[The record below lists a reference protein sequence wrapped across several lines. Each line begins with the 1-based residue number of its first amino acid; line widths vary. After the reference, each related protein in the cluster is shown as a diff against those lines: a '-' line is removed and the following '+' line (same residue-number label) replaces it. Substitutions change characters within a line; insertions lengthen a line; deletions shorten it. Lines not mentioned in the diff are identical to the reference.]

1 MRLDHRSSIS
11 SSTALLGALT
21 MILVVGSTGRVGG
34 MITRTLL
41 GQDRQ
46 LRILVRPGSDYRA
59 FTATGAEASF
69 GDLKDP
75 ASLAMAFREIDT
87 VITTASA
94 GERGGDDTPQ
104 TVDLDG
110 NANLIEAAR
119 TAGVRQFIFIS
130 ALLARPDHPVPVPR
144 AKALTE
150 AALHDSGLTYT
161 IVAANGIA
169 DVMFPL
175 VVGYPLSVGKPVT
188 LVGEGRRRH
197 TFIAARDVAAFA
209 TAAIDHLAALNRRI
223 EIGGPEALSWRDVV
237 AAHERA
243 LGCTIP
249 VQWIAPGQLL
259 PDLPPAPGL
268 TQLVSGLMAALETF
282 DTPLDMTEVSRTFG
296 VTPTT
301 IDELLRS
308 RLVPL
313 PR

>member
-1 MRLDHRSSIS
+1 
-11 SSTALLGALT
+11 

-34 MITRTLL
+34 MITRMLL

-209 TAAIDHLAALNRRI
+209 TAAVDHPSALNRRI
-223 EIGGPEALSWRDVV
+223 EIGGPDALSWRDVL
-237 AAHERA
+237 AAYERT
-243 LGCTIP
+243 LGRPIP
-249 VQWIAPGQLL
+249 VQWIPPGEML

-268 TQLVSGLMAALETF
+268 TPLVSGLLAALETF

-301 IDELLRS
+301 IDDLLRMNS
-308 RLVPL
+308 V
-313 PR
+313 

>member
-1 MRLDHRSSIS
+1 
-11 SSTALLGALT
+11 

-46 LRILVRPGSDYRA
+46 LRILVRSGSDHHA
-59 FTATGAEASF
+59 FVAAGAEAAF

-75 ASLAMAFREIDT
+75 ASLAVACRGVDT

-94 GERGGDDTPQ
+94 GERGGDDTPAS
-104 TVDLDG
+104 VDLEG
-110 NANLIEAAR
+110 NRNLIDAAR
-119 TAGVRQFIFIS
+119 TAGVRRFIFVS
-130 ALLARPDHPVPVPR
+130 ALLARADHPVPVPR

-150 AALHDSGLTYT
+150 AALQGSGLTYT
-161 IVAANGIA
+161 IVAANAIA

-209 TAAIDHLAALNRRI
+209 TAAVDHPSALNRRI
-223 EIGGPEALSWRDVV
+223 EIGGPDALSWRDVL
-237 AAHERA
+237 AAYERT
-243 LGCTIP
+243 LGRPIP
-249 VQWIAPGQLL
+249 VQWIPPGEML

-268 TQLVSGLMAALETF
+268 TPLVSGLLAALETF

-301 IDELLRS
+301 IDDLLRMKS
-308 RLVPL
+308 V
-313 PR
+313 

>member
-1 MRLDHRSSIS
+1 M
-11 SSTALLGALT
+11 

-46 LRILVRPGSDYRA
+46 LRILVRPGSDHHA
-59 FTATGAEASF
+59 LVAAGAESAL

-75 ASLAMAFREIDT
+75 ASLAVACRGVDT

-94 GERGGDDTPQ
+94 GERGGDDTAQ
-104 TVDLDG
+104 SVDLDG

-119 TAGVRQFIFIS
+119 AAGVRQFIFVS
-130 ALLARPDHPVPVPR
+130 ALLARADHPVPVPR

-150 AALHDSGLTYT
+150 AALRASGLTYT
-161 IVAANGIA
+161 IVAANAIA

-209 TAAIDHLAALNRRI
+209 TAAVDHPSALNRRI
-223 EIGGPEALSWRDVV
+223 EIGGPDALSWRDVL
-237 AAHERA
+237 AAYERT
-243 LGCTIP
+243 LGRPIP
-249 VQWIAPGQLL
+249 VQWIPPGEML

-268 TQLVSGLMAALETF
+268 TPLVSGLLAALETF

-301 IDELLRS
+301 IDDLLRMNS
-308 RLVPL
+308 V
-313 PR
+313 

>member
-1 MRLDHRSSIS
+1 
-11 SSTALLGALT
+11 

-46 LRILVRPGSDYRA
+46 LRILVRSGSDHHA
-59 FTATGAEASF
+59 FVAAGAEAAF

-75 ASLAMAFREIDT
+75 ASLAVACRGVDT

-94 GERGGDDTPQ
+94 GERGGDDTPAS
-104 TVDLDG
+104 VDLEG
-110 NANLIEAAR
+110 NRNLIDAAR
-119 TAGVRQFIFIS
+119 TAGVRRFIFVS
-130 ALLARPDHPVPVPR
+130 ALLARADHPVPVPR

-150 AALHDSGLTYT
+150 AALQGSGLTYT
-161 IVAANGIA
+161 IVAANAIA

-209 TAAIDHLAALNRRI
+209 TAAVDHPSALNRRI
-223 EIGGPEALSWRDVV
+223 EIGGPDALSWRDVL
-237 AAHERA
+237 AAYERT
-243 LGCTIP
+243 LGRPIP
-249 VQWIAPGQLL
+249 VQWIPPGEML

-268 TQLVSGLMAALETF
+268 TPLVSGLLAALETF

-301 IDELLRS
+301 IDDLLRMNS
-308 RLVPL
+308 V
-313 PR
+313 

>member
-1 MRLDHRSSIS
+1 
-11 SSTALLGALT
+11 
-21 MILVVGSTGRVGG
+21 MILVVGSTGLVGG

-46 LRILVRPGSDYRA
+46 LRILVRPGSDYHA
-59 FTATGAEASF
+59 FVAAGAESAL

-75 ASLAMAFREIDT
+75 ASLAVACRGVDT

-94 GERGGDDTPQ
+94 GERGGDDTPAS
-104 TVDLDG
+104 VDLEG
-110 NANLIEAAR
+110 NRNLIDAAR
-119 TAGVRQFIFIS
+119 TAGVRRFIFVS
-130 ALLARPDHPVPVPR
+130 ALLARADHPVPVPR

-150 AALHDSGLTYT
+150 AALQGSGLAYT
-161 IVAANGIA
+161 IVAANAIA

-175 VVGYPLSVGKPVT
+175 VVGYPLGVGKPVT

-209 TAAIDHLAALNRRI
+209 TAAVDHPSALNRRI
-223 EIGGPEALSWRDVV
+223 EIGGPDALSWRDVL
-237 AAHERA
+237 AAYERT
-243 LGCTIP
+243 LGRPIP
-249 VQWIAPGQLL
+249 VQWIPPGEML

-268 TQLVSGLMAALETF
+268 TPLVSGLLAALETF

-301 IDELLRS
+301 IDDLLRMKS
-308 RLVPL
+308 V
-313 PR
+313 

>member
-1 MRLDHRSSIS
+1 
-11 SSTALLGALT
+11 

-34 MITRTLL
+34 MITRSLL
-41 GQDRQ
+41 ARDRR
-46 LRILVRPGSDYRA
+46 LRVLVRPGSDHQA
-59 FTATGAEASF
+59 FLAAGAEAAL
-69 GDLKDP
+69 GDLKDQ
-75 ASLAMAFREIDT
+75 ASLAVACRGVDT

-104 TVDLDG
+104 TVDLAG
-110 NANLIEAAR
+110 NRHLIDAAR
-119 TAGVRQFIFIS
+119 DAGVRQFIFIS
-130 ALLARPDHPVPVPR
+130 ALLAHPDHPVPVPR

-150 AALHDSGLTYT
+150 SALRDSGVPYT
-161 IVAANGIA
+161 IIAANAIA

-175 VVGYPLSVGKPVT
+175 VVGYPLGVGRPVT

-209 TAAIDHLAALNRRI
+209 TAAIDHPSALNRRI

-237 AAHERA
+237 AAYERT
-243 LGCTIP
+243 LGHAIP
-249 VQWIAPGQLL
+249 VQWIPPGELL

-282 DTPLDMTEVSRTFG
+282 DTPLDMTEVSQTFG

-301 IDELLRS
+301 IDELLTSLAGSLEREAAS
-308 RLVPL
+308 SPGKAGPTDNGVFV
-313 PR
+313 

>member
-1 MRLDHRSSIS
+1 
-11 SSTALLGALT
+11 

-34 MITRTLL
+34 MVTRTLL

-46 LRILVRPGSDYRA
+46 LRILVRSGSDHHA
-59 FTATGAEASF
+59 FVAAGAEAAF

-75 ASLAMAFREIDT
+75 ASLAVACRGVDT

-94 GERGGDDTPQ
+94 GERGGDDTPAS
-104 TVDLDG
+104 VDLEG
-110 NANLIEAAR
+110 NRNLIDAAR
-119 TAGVRQFIFIS
+119 TAGVRQFIFVS
-130 ALLARPDHPVPVPR
+130 ALLARADHPVPVPR

-150 AALHDSGLTYT
+150 AALQGSGLTYT
-161 IVAANGIA
+161 IVAANAIA

-175 VVGYPLSVGKPVT
+175 VVGYPLGVGKPVT

-209 TAAIDHLAALNRRI
+209 TAAVDHPSALNRRI
-223 EIGGPEALSWRDVV
+223 EIGGPDALSWRDVL
-237 AAHERA
+237 AAYERT
-243 LGCTIP
+243 LGRPIP
-249 VQWIAPGQLL
+249 VQWIPPGEML

-268 TQLVSGLMAALETF
+268 TPLVSGLLAALETF

-301 IDELLRS
+301 IDDLLRMNS
-308 RLVPL
+308 V
-313 PR
+313 

>member
-1 MRLDHRSSIS
+1 
-11 SSTALLGALT
+11 
-21 MILVVGSTGRVGG
+21 MILIVGSTGRVGG

-46 LRILVRPGSDYRA
+46 VRILVRPRSDHQA
-59 FTATGAEASF
+59 FVAAGAESAL
-69 GDLKDP
+69 GDLKDFT
-75 ASLAMAFREIDT
+75 SLAAACRGVDT
-87 VITTASA
+87 IITTASA

-104 TVDLDG
+104 TVDLEG

-119 TAGVRQFIFIS
+119 GAGVRQFIFVS
-130 ALLARPDHPVPVPR
+130 ALLARADHPVPVVH

-150 AALHDSGLTYT
+150 AALRASGLTYT
-161 IVAANGIA
+161 IVAANAVA

-197 TFIAARDVAAFA
+197 TYIAARDVAAFA
-209 TAAIDHLAALNRRI
+209 TAAVDHPSALNRRI
-223 EIGGPEALSWRDVV
+223 EIGGPEALSWHDVI
-237 AAHERA
+237 AAYERT
-243 LGCTIP
+243 LGQPIP
-249 VQWIAPGQLL
+249 VQWIAPGELL

-268 TQLVSGLMAALETF
+268 TQLVSALLAALETF
-282 DTPLDMTEVSRTFG
+282 DTPLDMTELSRTFG

-308 RLVPL
+308 WLVGL

>member
-1 MRLDHRSSIS
+1 
-11 SSTALLGALT
+11 

-41 GQDRQ
+41 EQDRQ
-46 LRILVRPGSDYRA
+46 LRILVRSGSGHHA
-59 FTATGAEASF
+59 FVAAGAEAAF

-75 ASLAMAFREIDT
+75 ASLAVACRGVDT

-94 GERGGDDTPQ
+94 GERGGDDTAQ
-104 TVDLDG
+104 TVDLEG

-119 TAGVRQFIFIS
+119 GAGVKQFIFVS
-130 ALLARPDHPVPVPR
+130 ALLASPDHPVPVPR
-144 AKALTE
+144 AKALAE
-150 AALHDSGLTYT
+150 AALRASGLTYS
-161 IVAANGIA
+161 IVAANAIA

-209 TAAIDHLAALNRRI
+209 TAAVDHPSALNRRI
-223 EIGGPEALSWRDVV
+223 EIGGPDALSWRDVL
-237 AAHERA
+237 AAYERT
-243 LGCTIP
+243 LGRPIP
-249 VQWIAPGQLL
+249 VQWIPPGEML

-268 TQLVSGLMAALETF
+268 TPLVSGLLAALETF

-301 IDELLRS
+301 IDDLLRMNS
-308 RLVPL
+308 V
-313 PR
+313 

>member
-1 MRLDHRSSIS
+1 
-11 SSTALLGALT
+11 

-41 GQDRQ
+41 GEGRQ
-46 LRILVRPGSDYRA
+46 LRVLVRPASDYHRFIEA
-59 FTATGAEASF
+59 GVDASF

-75 ASLAMAFREIDT
+75 ASLAVACRGVDV

-94 GERGGDDTPQ
+94 GERGGDDTAQ
-104 TVDLDG
+104 TVDLEG

-119 TAGVRQFIFIS
+119 SAGVRQFIFVS

-150 AALHDSGLTYT
+150 SALRDSELTYT

-175 VVGYPLSVGKPVT
+175 VVGYPLSIGKPVT

-197 TFIAARDVAAFA
+197 SFIAARDVAAFA
-209 TAAIDHLAALNRRI
+209 TAAIDHSSALNRRI
-223 EIGGPEALSWRDVV
+223 EIGGPEALSWRDIV

-243 LGCTIP
+243 LGQPIP
-249 VQWIAPGQLL
+249 VRWIPAGELL

-268 TQLVSGLMAALETF
+268 AQLVSGLMAALETF

-301 IDELLRS
+301 IDELLASFADFQS
-308 RLVPL
+308 REAASV
-313 PR
+313 RDASASRGR

>member
-1 MRLDHRSSIS
+1 
-11 SSTALLGALT
+11 
-21 MILVVGSTGRVGG
+21 MILVVGSTGLVGG

-41 GQDRQ
+41 GQDRR
-46 LRILVRPGSDYRA
+46 LRILVRPGSDYHA
-59 FTATGAEASF
+59 FVAAGAESAL

-75 ASLAMAFREIDT
+75 ASLAVACRGVDT

-94 GERGGDDTPQ
+94 GERGGDDTAQ
-104 TVDLDG
+104 SVDLDG

-119 TAGVRQFIFIS
+119 AAGVKQFIFVS
-130 ALLARPDHPVPVPR
+130 ALIASPDHPVPVPR
-144 AKALTE
+144 AKALAE
-150 AALHDSGLTYT
+150 AALRASGLTYT
-161 IVAANGIA
+161 IVAANAIA

-209 TAAIDHLAALNRRI
+209 TAAVDHPSALNRRI
-223 EIGGPEALSWRDVV
+223 EIGGPDALSWRDVL
-237 AAHERA
+237 AAYERT
-243 LGCTIP
+243 LGRPIP
-249 VQWIAPGQLL
+249 VQWIPPGEML

-268 TQLVSGLMAALETF
+268 TPLVSGLLAALETF

-301 IDELLRS
+301 IDDLLKMNS
-308 RLVPL
+308 V
-313 PR
+313 

>member
-1 MRLDHRSSIS
+1 
-11 SSTALLGALT
+11 

-46 LRILVRPGSDYRA
+46 LRILVRSGSDHHA
-59 FTATGAEASF
+59 FVAAGAEAAF

-75 ASLAMAFREIDT
+75 ASLAVACRGVDT

-94 GERGGDDTPQ
+94 GERGGDDTPAS
-104 TVDLDG
+104 VDLEG
-110 NANLIEAAR
+110 NRNLIDAAR
-119 TAGVRQFIFIS
+119 TAGVRQFIFVS
-130 ALLARPDHPVPVPR
+130 ALLARADHPVPVPR

-150 AALHDSGLTYT
+150 AALQGSGLTYT
-161 IVAANGIA
+161 IVAANAIA

-209 TAAIDHLAALNRRI
+209 TAAVDHPSALNRRI
-223 EIGGPEALSWRDVV
+223 EIGGPDALSWRDVL
-237 AAHERA
+237 AAYERT
-243 LGCTIP
+243 LGRPIP
-249 VQWIAPGQLL
+249 VQWIPPGEML

-268 TQLVSGLMAALETF
+268 TPLVSGLLAALETF

-301 IDELLRS
+301 IDDLLRMNS
-308 RLVPL
+308 V
-313 PR
+313 

>member
-1 MRLDHRSSIS
+1 
-11 SSTALLGALT
+11 

-46 LRILVRPGSDYRA
+46 LRILVRSGSDHHA
-59 FTATGAEASF
+59 FVAAGAEAAF

-75 ASLAMAFREIDT
+75 ASLAVACRGVDT

-94 GERGGDDTPQ
+94 GERGGDDTPAS
-104 TVDLDG
+104 VDLEG
-110 NANLIEAAR
+110 NRNLIDAAR
-119 TAGVRQFIFIS
+119 TAGVRQFIFVS
-130 ALLARPDHPVPVPR
+130 ALLARADHPVPVPR

-150 AALHDSGLTYT
+150 AALRASGLTYS
-161 IVAANGIA
+161 IVAANAIA

-209 TAAIDHLAALNRRI
+209 TAAVDHPSALNRRI
-223 EIGGPEALSWRDVV
+223 EIGGPDALSWRDVL
-237 AAHERA
+237 AAYERT
-243 LGCTIP
+243 LGRPIP
-249 VQWIAPGQLL
+249 VQWIPPGEML

-268 TQLVSGLMAALETF
+268 TPLVSGLLAALETF

-301 IDELLRS
+301 IDDLLRMNS
-308 RLVPL
+308 V
-313 PR
+313 

>member
-1 MRLDHRSSIS
+1 
-11 SSTALLGALT
+11 

-75 ASLAMAFREIDT
+75 ASLAMAFRDIDT

-282 DTPLDMTEVSRTFG
+282 DTPLDMTEVFRTFG

-301 IDELLRS
+301 IDELLAERQAAEKTKS
-308 RLVPL
+308 DTTLST
-313 PR
+313 

>member
-1 MRLDHRSSIS
+1 
-11 SSTALLGALT
+11 

-46 LRILVRPGSDYRA
+46 LRILVRPRSDHHA
-59 FTATGAEASF
+59 FIAAGAAKAF

-75 ASLAMAFREIDT
+75 ASLAEACRGVDT

-94 GERGGDDTPQ
+94 GERGGDDTPES
-104 TVDLDG
+104 VDLEG
-110 NANLIEAAR
+110 NRDLIDAAR
-119 TAGVRQFIFIS
+119 TAGVRQFIFVS
-130 ALLARPDHPVPVPR
+130 ALLAHPDHPVPVPR

-150 AALHDSGLTYT
+150 AALQGSGLTYT
-161 IVAANGIA
+161 VIAANAIA

-175 VVGYPLSVGKPVT
+175 IVGHPLGVGKPVT

-209 TAAIDHLAALNRRI
+209 TAAIDHPAALNRRI

-237 AAHERA
+237 AAYERM
-243 LGCTIP
+243 LGRPIP
-249 VQWIAPGQLL
+249 LRWIPPGELL
-259 PDLPPAPGL
+259 PDLPPVPGL

-282 DTPLDMTEVSRTFG
+282 ETPLDMAEVSRTFG

-301 IDELLRS
+301 IDELLASFAPSIRNHPS
-308 RLVPL
+308 S
-313 PR
+313 

>member
-1 MRLDHRSSIS
+1 
-11 SSTALLGALT
+11 
-21 MILVVGSTGRVGG
+21 
-34 MITRTLL
+34 
-41 GQDRQ
+41 
-46 LRILVRPGSDYRA
+46 VRPGSDHHA
-59 FTATGAEASF
+59 LVAAGAESAL

-75 ASLAMAFREIDT
+75 ASLAVACRGVDT

-104 TVDLDG
+104 TVDLEG
-110 NANLIEAAR
+110 NANLIEAAHA
-119 TAGVRQFIFIS
+119 AGVKQFVFVS
-130 ALLARPDHPVPVPR
+130 ALIARPDHPVPVLR

-150 AALHDSGLTYT
+150 AVLRDSAFAYT

-197 TFIAARDVAAFA
+197 SYIAARDVAAFA
-209 TAAIDHLAALNRRI
+209 TAAIDHPAALNRRI
-223 EIGGPEALSWRDVV
+223 EVGGPEALLWRDVV
-237 AAHERA
+237 AAYERA
-243 LGCTIP
+243 LGRPIP
-249 VQWIAPGQLL
+249 VQWIAPGELL

-301 IDELLRS
+301 IDELLAERQAAEKTKS
-308 RLVPL
+308 DTTLST
-313 PR
+313 

>member
-1 MRLDHRSSIS
+1 
-11 SSTALLGALT
+11 

-34 MITRTLL
+34 MITRKLL

-46 LRILVRPGSDYRA
+46 LRVLVRPASDYHPFVA
-59 FTATGAEASF
+59 AGAEPAL

-75 ASLAMAFREIDT
+75 ASLVAACRGADT

-94 GERGGDDTPQ
+94 GGRGGDDTAQ
-104 TVDLDG
+104 TVDLEG

-119 TAGVRQFIFIS
+119 AAGIRQFIFVS

-150 AALHDSGLTYT
+150 VALRDSGLTYT
-161 IVAANGIA
+161 IVAANAIA

-197 TFIAARDVAAFA
+197 TYIAARDVAAFA
-209 TAAIDHLAALNRRI
+209 TAAIDHPSALNQRI
-223 EIGGPEALSWRDVV
+223 EIGGPEALSWHDIV

-243 LGCTIP
+243 LRQPIP
-249 VQWIAPGQLL
+249 VQWIRPGELL

-268 TQLVSGLMAALETF
+268 TQLVSGLLAALELF
-282 DTPLDMTEVSRTFG
+282 DTPLDMTEISRTFG

-301 IDELLRS
+301 IDELLNS
-308 RLVPL
+308 VALRL
-313 PR
+313 

>member
-1 MRLDHRSSIS
+1 
-11 SSTALLGALT
+11 

-34 MITRTLL
+34 MITRAIL

-46 LRILVRPGSDYRA
+46 LRILVRPGSDHRA
-59 FTATGAEASF
+59 FIEADAESAF

-75 ASLAMAFREIDT
+75 ASLAVACRGIDT

-94 GERGGDDTPQ
+94 GERGGNDTPQ
-104 TVDLDG
+104 TVDLEG

-119 TAGVRQFIFIS
+119 AAGVKQFIFVS
-130 ALLARPDHPVPVPR
+130 ALTAQPDHPVPVPR

-150 AALHDSGLTYT
+150 AALRDSELTYT

-209 TAAIDHLAALNRRI
+209 TAAIDHPSALNCRI

-237 AAHERA
+237 AAYERT
-243 LGCTIP
+243 LGRPIP
-249 VQWIAPGQLL
+249 VQWIPPGELL
-259 PDLPPAPGL
+259 PDLPPTPGL

-301 IDELLRS
+301 IDQLLAERQPGKKRS
-308 RLVPL
+308 ETTLGT
-313 PR
+313 

>member
-1 MRLDHRSSIS
+1 
-11 SSTALLGALT
+11 

-46 LRILVRPGSDYRA
+46 LRILVRSGSDHHA
-59 FTATGAEASF
+59 FVAAGAEAAF

-75 ASLAMAFREIDT
+75 ASLAVACRGVDT

-94 GERGGDDTPQ
+94 GERGGDDTPAS
-104 TVDLDG
+104 VDLEG
-110 NANLIEAAR
+110 NRNLIDAAR
-119 TAGVRQFIFIS
+119 TAGVRQFIFVS
-130 ALLARPDHPVPVPR
+130 ALLARADHPVPVPR

-150 AALHDSGLTYT
+150 AALRASGLTYT
-161 IVAANGIA
+161 IVAANAIA

-209 TAAIDHLAALNRRI
+209 TAAVDHPSALNRRI
-223 EIGGPEALSWRDVV
+223 EIGGPDALSWRDVL
-237 AAHERA
+237 AAYERT
-243 LGCTIP
+243 LGRPIP
-249 VQWIAPGQLL
+249 VQWIPPGEML

-268 TQLVSGLMAALETF
+268 TPLVSGLLAALETF

-301 IDELLRS
+301 IDDLLRMNS
-308 RLVPL
+308 V
-313 PR
+313 

>member
-1 MRLDHRSSIS
+1 
-11 SSTALLGALT
+11 

-46 LRILVRPGSDYRA
+46 LRILVRPGSDHHA
-59 FTATGAEASF
+59 LVAAGAESAL

-75 ASLAMAFREIDT
+75 ASLAVACRGVDT

-94 GERGGDDTPQ
+94 GERGGDDTAQ
-104 TVDLDG
+104 SVDLDG

-119 TAGVRQFIFIS
+119 AAGVKQFIFVS
-130 ALLARPDHPVPVPR
+130 ALLASPDHPVPVPR
-144 AKALTE
+144 AKALAE
-150 AALHDSGLTYT
+150 AALRASGLTYS
-161 IVAANGIA
+161 IVAANAIA

-209 TAAIDHLAALNRRI
+209 TAAVDHPSALNRRI
-223 EIGGPEALSWRDVV
+223 EIGGPDALSWRDVL
-237 AAHERA
+237 AAYERT
-243 LGCTIP
+243 LGRPIP
-249 VQWIAPGQLL
+249 VQWIPPGEML

-268 TQLVSGLMAALETF
+268 TPLVSGLLAALETF

-301 IDELLRS
+301 IDDLLRMNS
-308 RLVPL
+308 V
-313 PR
+313 

>member
-1 MRLDHRSSIS
+1 
-11 SSTALLGALT
+11 

-46 LRILVRPGSDYRA
+46 LRILVRSGSDHHA
-59 FTATGAEASF
+59 FVAAGAEAAF

-75 ASLAMAFREIDT
+75 ASLAVACRGVDT

-94 GERGGDDTPQ
+94 GERGGDDTPAS
-104 TVDLDG
+104 VDLEG
-110 NANLIEAAR
+110 NRNLIDAAR
-119 TAGVRQFIFIS
+119 TAGVRQFIFVS
-130 ALLARPDHPVPVPR
+130 ALLARADHPVPVPR

-150 AALHDSGLTYT
+150 AALQGSGLTYT
-161 IVAANGIA
+161 IVAANAIA

-209 TAAIDHLAALNRRI
+209 TAAVDHPSALNRRI
-223 EIGGPEALSWRDVV
+223 EIGGPDALSWRDVL
-237 AAHERA
+237 AAYERT
-243 LGCTIP
+243 LGRPIP
-249 VQWIAPGQLL
+249 VQWIPPGEML

-268 TQLVSGLMAALETF
+268 TPLVSGLLAALETF

-301 IDELLRS
+301 IDDLLRMIS
-308 RLVPL
+308 V
-313 PR
+313 

>member
-1 MRLDHRSSIS
+1 MMLI
-11 SSTALLGALT
+11 
-21 MILVVGSTGRVGG
+21 VGSTGRVGG

-41 GQDRQ
+41 RRDRQ
-46 LRILVRPGSDYRA
+46 LRILVRPGSEHHA
-59 FTATGAEASF
+59 FIEAGAEAAF

-75 ASLAMAFREIDT
+75 ASLAVACRGVDT

-94 GERGGDDTPQ
+94 GERGGDDTAQ
-104 TVDLDG
+104 TVDLEG

-119 TAGVRQFIFIS
+119 GAGVKQFIFVS
-130 ALLARPDHPVPVPR
+130 ALLARADHPVPVPR

-150 AALHDSGLTYT
+150 AALQGSGLTYT

-175 VVGYPLSVGKPVT
+175 VVGYPLSVGRPVT

-209 TAAIDHLAALNRRI
+209 TAAIDHPSALNRRI
-223 EIGGPEALSWRDVV
+223 EIGGPDALSWRDVV
-237 AAHERA
+237 AAYERT
-243 LGCTIP
+243 LGRAIP
-249 VQWIAPGQLL
+249 VQWIATGELL
-259 PDLPPAPGL
+259 PDLPPVPGL

-296 VTPTT
+296 VTPTA
-301 IDELLRS
+301 IDELLIGFAEFQS
-308 RLVPL
+308 RETPPLVSDLDSVSMYGLKP
-313 PR
+313 

>member
-1 MRLDHRSSIS
+1 M
-11 SSTALLGALT
+11 

-34 MITRTLL
+34 MITRMLL

-46 LRILVRPGSDYRA
+46 LRILVRPGSDHHA
-59 FTATGAEASF
+59 FIATGAEAAF

-75 ASLAMAFREIDT
+75 TSLEVACRGVRT

-94 GERGGDDTPQ
+94 GERGGEDTPQ
-104 TVDLDG
+104 TVDLEG

-119 TAGVRQFIFIS
+119 AAGVKQLIFVS
-130 ALLARPDHPVPVPR
+130 ALIARPNHPVPVLR

-150 AALHDSGLTYT
+150 AALRDSAFAYT
-161 IVAANGIA
+161 IVAANAIA

-197 TFIAARDVAAFA
+197 SYIAARDVAAFA
-209 TAAIDHLAALNRRI
+209 TAAIDHPAALNRRI
-223 EIGGPEALSWRDVV
+223 EVGGPEALSWRDVV
-237 AAHERA
+237 AAYERA
-243 LGCTIP
+243 LGRPIP
-249 VQWIAPGQLL
+249 VQWIAPGELL

-301 IDELLRS
+301 IDELLAERQAAEKTKS
-308 RLVPL
+308 DTTLST
-313 PR
+313 

>member
-1 MRLDHRSSIS
+1 M
-11 SSTALLGALT
+11 

-46 LRILVRPGSDYRA
+46 LRILVRPGSDHHA
-59 FTATGAEASF
+59 LVAAGAESAL

-75 ASLAMAFREIDT
+75 ASLAVACRGVDT

-104 TVDLDG
+104 TVDLEG
-110 NANLIEAAR
+110 NANLIEAAHA
-119 TAGVRQFIFIS
+119 AGVKQFVFVS
-130 ALLARPDHPVPVPR
+130 ALIARPDHPVPVLR

-150 AALHDSGLTYT
+150 AVLRDSAFAYT

-197 TFIAARDVAAFA
+197 SYIAARDVAAFA
-209 TAAIDHLAALNRRI
+209 TAAIDHPAALNRRI
-223 EIGGPEALSWRDVV
+223 EVGGPDALSWRDVV
-237 AAHERA
+237 AAYERA
-243 LGCTIP
+243 LGRPIP
-249 VQWIAPGQLL
+249 VQWIPPGELL

-268 TQLVSGLMAALETF
+268 TQLVSGLLAALETF

-301 IDELLRS
+301 IDELLAERQAAEKTKS
-308 RLVPL
+308 DTTLST
-313 PR
+313 

>member
-1 MRLDHRSSIS
+1 
-11 SSTALLGALT
+11 
-21 MILVVGSTGRVGG
+21 MILVVGSTGLVGG

-46 LRILVRPGSDYRA
+46 LRILVRPGSAYHA
-59 FTATGAEASF
+59 FVAAGAESAL

-75 ASLAMAFREIDT
+75 ASLAVACRGVDT

-94 GERGGDDTPQ
+94 GERGGDDTAQ
-104 TVDLDG
+104 SVDLDG

-119 TAGVRQFIFIS
+119 AAGVKQFIFVS
-130 ALLARPDHPVPVPR
+130 ALIASPDHPVPVPR
-144 AKALTE
+144 AKALAE
-150 AALHDSGLTYT
+150 AALRASGLTYT
-161 IVAANGIA
+161 IVAANAIA

-209 TAAIDHLAALNRRI
+209 TAAVDHPSALNQRI
-223 EIGGPEALSWRDVV
+223 EIGGPDALSWRDVL
-237 AAHERA
+237 AAYERT
-243 LGCTIP
+243 LGRPIP
-249 VQWIAPGQLL
+249 VQWIPPGEML

-268 TQLVSGLMAALETF
+268 TPLVSGLLAALETF

-301 IDELLRS
+301 IDELVRS
-308 RLVPL
+308 RLVAL
-313 PR
+313 AR